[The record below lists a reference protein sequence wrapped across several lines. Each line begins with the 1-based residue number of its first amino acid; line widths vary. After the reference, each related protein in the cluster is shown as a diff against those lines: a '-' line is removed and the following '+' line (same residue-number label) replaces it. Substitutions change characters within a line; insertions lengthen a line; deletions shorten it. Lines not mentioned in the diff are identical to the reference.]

1 MQPFLT
7 SPQAD
12 QPTASARRWEFP
24 RRLLHRLATLA
35 ISTLAVV
42 FPEMLHKK
50 ELSAESISRPNII
63 VIMADDLGYGDLSCF
78 GQSTLK
84 TPNLDRMAT
93 EGMKLTRHY
102 AG

>member
-50 ELSAESISRPNII
+50 ELSAESI
-63 VIMADDLGYGDLSCF
+63 
-78 GQSTLK
+78 
-84 TPNLDRMAT
+84 
-93 EGMKLTRHY
+93 
-102 AG
+102 